1 MRKIPSIPKGEK
13 TRAAFH
19 EAGRFIAAKH
29 FEVAQVTQI
38 WSIGYPIRRY
48 GGRTTYAKT
57 SPFNESVI
65 GWSGALG
72 EVMQDKTPRQ
82 WANDCETVLEMF
94 NANQLTKA
102 DADLINRHGE
112 RSKTFKAAIKILAQ
126 NFKPVSEVAQ
136 ILVEQDSFFA
146 FS

>member
-1 MRKIPSIPKGEK
+1 MPPVPKGKK

-38 WSIGYPIRRY
+38 WSIGYPILRY
-48 GGRTTYAKT
+48 AGRTTYTKT

-65 GWSGALG
+65 GWSGGLG
-72 EVMQDKTPRQ
+72 EMMQDKTLPQ
-82 WANDCETVLEMF
+82 WEKECETVLEMF
-94 NANQLTKA
+94 NANELTKA
-102 DADLINRHGE
+102 DTDLINRHGDK
-112 RSKTFKAAIKILAQ
+112 RKTFKAAIKILAQ
-126 NFKPVSEVAQ
+126 NFKQVAEVAQ

-146 FS
+146 FP